1 MHHIIVEVKYLYSE
15 LPQLIY
21 FNSDA
26 FSAFSEEV
34 GRSAISYI
42 GEMYNNN
49 NNHSD
54 SVGP

>member
-1 MHHIIVEVKYLYSE
+1 MIVEVKYLYSE

-34 GRSAISYI
+34 SRSAISYI
-42 GEMYNNN
+42 GEMYNNK
-49 NNHSD
+49 HSD
-54 SVGP
+54 KVGP